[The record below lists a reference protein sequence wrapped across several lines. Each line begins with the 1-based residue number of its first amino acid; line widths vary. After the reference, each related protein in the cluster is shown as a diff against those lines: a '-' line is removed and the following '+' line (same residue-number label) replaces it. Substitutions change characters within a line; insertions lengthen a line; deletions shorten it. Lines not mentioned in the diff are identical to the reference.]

1 MSFFGEGLLYSK
13 LYRRWLFVF
22 GPPDWPSCVRKQS
35 QLLQCAPKHVIA
47 WMETKTTAFAALEVA
62 LFPKLWTGV
71 GSVILF
77 HTTWNGAMASW
88 GDHTSA
94 LKKSRLTSWEAPAPT
109 KCHLLS
115 SSGLVVLCP
124 RVQLLFSHNRISRWL
139 CGLGN
144 WSSFVF
150 LRRTQLDSSP
160 PDPWMDFAS
169 HRRFLAPPKGHSWVQ
184 ISKTYDSCCI
194 RQQMSLPNK
203 MPAWQEMSSLHR
215 ARSKATFK
223 SQKSP
228 LVMEERIQHGQREKK
243 KIDHFVCK

>member
-1 MSFFGEGLLYSK
+1 MSFFVRVFFIVNFIEDDYLCLAHLIGQAASASKASSCSLTQNMWLLEW
-13 LYRRWLFVF
+13 R
-22 GPPDWPSCVRKQS
+22 Q
-35 QLLQCAPKHVIA
+35 
-47 WMETKTTAFAALEVA
+47 KTTAFAVLEVA

-77 HTTWNGAMASW
+77 HTTRNGAMASW

-94 LKKSRLTSWEAPAPT
+94 LKKSRLYRHTLWEAPAPT

-115 SSGLVVLCP
+115 SSGLILLCP
-124 RVQLLFSHNRISRWL
+124 RVQLLFSHDRISRWL

-150 LRRTQLDSSP
+150 LRLTQLDSSP

-169 HRRFLAPPKGHSWVQ
+169 HPKFLAPPKGHSWVQ

-194 RQQMSLPNK
+194 RQ
-203 MPAWQEMSSLHR
+203 
-215 ARSKATFK
+215 
-223 SQKSP
+223 
-228 LVMEERIQHGQREKK
+228 
-243 KIDHFVCK
+243 